1 MLSRELPTA
10 NLSTTLLSVAV
21 VLGTHRDV
29 EREGCRSRYH
39 RGRANFHRMTK
50 NFPRI
55 RVLGAGLAGPE
66 AALQAARRGCCVDL
80 YEMRPARSTE
90 AHQTADFAE
99 LVCSNSLKSESE
111 YTAPWLLKQEMRRA
125 GSVLLQA
132 ADASAVPAGHA
143 LAVDRVE
150 FSRLV
155 AEAIAAEPR
164 ITVRREEVTALD
176 PADGWTVIAS
186 GPLTSPA
193 LSAAIAALTGSEHLA
208 FYDSISPIV
217 DAESIDMDRVYMAAR
232 WDKGTADYINCPM
245 TAEEYDRFYDALVTA
260 ESVQEKEWE
269 KLTYFEGCLPIEE
282 LARRGRD
289 TPRFGPMKPVGLR
302 DPRTGKTPW
311 AVVQLRCE
319 NLRADSYNLVG
330 FQNHLKF
337 SEQARVL
344 RLIPGLENAKFLRY
358 GQIHRNTYI
367 NAPTLLTETL
377 QLRDHLRILF
387 AGQISGVEGYT
398 ESIAT
403 GMLAG
408 LYAAELA
415 HGQQPEPVP
424 RATGLGSL
432 VHYITHADP
441 TRFQPANI
449 TFDLLEPLGEDVRR
463 KVRDKRERH
472 KMQCERS
479 LAQFDVWWDRFR
491 GASHASCGVG
501 QPAVLGLFIL
511 AMLLSIATPRSFAW
525 GRDGHKIINRVAMD
539 SLPANTP
546 AFLRT
551 PKALDEIGYLG
562 PEPDRWRSAAEPEL
576 SSSASPEHF
585 IDLELADLV
594 APDGLP
600 TERYDF
606 LDDLNAANR
615 LHPDLADRL
624 TPQNV
629 GMLPWQAEEDF
640 ERLTVDMA
648 DYRQLQRARAD
659 TYGAEQA
666 VLYDIGCLGHYVGD
680 GSQPLH
686 TTVNYNG
693 WVENENPE
701 RFSRQHGIHSRF
713 ETEFVHNNLQAR
725 DVAPLIPMARTLN
738 APFQDFLSYLRASH
752 AQVIQVYRFDKQSA
766 FDGHGTL
773 ASRTFTAERLAA
785 GATMLRDMIY
795 TAWLDSGELRT
806 APDGP

>member
-1 MLSRELPTA
+1 MNR
-10 NLSTTLLSVAV
+10 NI
-21 VLGTHRDV
+21 
-29 EREGCRSRYH
+29 
-39 RGRANFHRMTK
+39 
-50 NFPRI
+50 PRI

-80 YEMRPARSTE
+80 YEMRPVRSTE

-111 YTAPWLLKQEMRRA
+111 HTAPWLLKQEMRRA
-125 GSVLLQA
+125 GSALLQA
-132 ADASAVPAGHA
+132 ADAAAVPAGHA

-164 ITVRREEVTALD
+164 ITVHREEVTAID

-193 LSAAIAALTGSEHLA
+193 LSAAIAQLTGSEHLA

-217 DAESIDMDRVYMAAR
+217 DAESIDRNRVYMAAR

-245 TAEEYDRFYDALVTA
+245 TSEEYDRFYDALVTA
-260 ESVQEKEWE
+260 ESVHEKEWE
-269 KLTYFEGCLPIEE
+269 KLPYFEACLPLEE

-337 SEQARVL
+337 SEQARVF

-367 NAPTLLTETL
+367 NAPRLLTETL
-377 QLRDHLRILF
+377 QLRDHPRILF

-408 LYAAELA
+408 IYAAALA
-415 HGQQPEPVP
+415 HGEQPEPIP

-441 TRFQPANI
+441 AHFQPANI
-449 TFDLLEPLGEDVRR
+449 TFDLLQPLEEELRR
-463 KVRDKRERH
+463 KVRDKRERR
-472 KMQCERS
+472 KLQCERS
-479 LAQFDVWWDRFR
+479 LAQFDTWWQRISDRVLDNSNAGFP
-491 GASHASCGVG
+491 AAMCIFVLALFLTCIAV
-501 QPAVLGLFIL
+501 QP
-511 AMLLSIATPRSFAW
+511 SFGW
-525 GRDGHKIINRVAMD
+525 GSDGHKIVNRVAIET
-539 SLPANTP
+539 LPASMP

-551 PKALDEIGYLG
+551 PQALDEIEYLG
-562 PEPDRWRSAAEPEL
+562 PEPDRWRSSAAPEL
-576 SSSASPEHF
+576 SAAQAPEHF
-585 IDLELADLV
+585 LDMELADV
-594 APDGLP
+594 AAPDGLP
-600 TERYDF
+600 EQRYDF
-606 LDDLNAANR
+606 LHDLDVAGR
-615 LHPDLADRL
+615 RYPDFADRL
-624 TPQNV
+624 APQKV
-629 GMLPWQAEEDF
+629 GLLPWQVNEDF
-640 ERLTVDMA
+640 ERLLVDMR
-648 DYRQLQRARAD
+648 DYRILHAD
-659 TYGAEQA
+659 RQDTLGVELAI
-666 VLYDIGCLGHYVGD
+666 LYDIGCLGHYVAD

-686 TTVNYNG
+686 TTINYNG
-693 WVENENPE
+693 WVESKNPE
-701 RFSRQHGIHSRF
+701 GFTRQHGIHSQF
-713 ETEFVHNNLQAR
+713 ETEFVHNNLNAQ
-725 DVAPLIPMARTLN
+725 DIQPLIPAARVLQM
-738 APFQDFLSYLRASH
+738 PFQECLFYLQTTHR
-752 AQVIQVYRFDKQSA
+752 QVAQVYRFEKRGG
-766 FDGHGTL
+766 FEGHGSA
-773 ASRTFTAERLAA
+773 ASRSFTAERLAA
-785 GATMLRDMIY
+785 GVTMLRDMIY
-795 TAWLDSGELRT
+795 TAWVESAQSVTD
-806 APDGP
+806 

>member
-1 MLSRELPTA
+1 MNR
-10 NLSTTLLSVAV
+10 NI
-21 VLGTHRDV
+21 
-29 EREGCRSRYH
+29 
-39 RGRANFHRMTK
+39 
-50 NFPRI
+50 PRI

-80 YEMRPARSTE
+80 YEMRPVRSTE

-111 YTAPWLLKQEMRRA
+111 HTAPWLLKQEMRRA
-125 GSVLLQA
+125 GSALLQA
-132 ADASAVPAGHA
+132 ADAAAVPAGHA

-164 ITVRREEVTALD
+164 IAVHREEVTAID

-193 LSAAIAALTGSEHLA
+193 LSAAIAQLTGSEHLA

-217 DAESIDMDRVYMAAR
+217 DAESIDRNRVYMAAR

-245 TAEEYDRFYDALVTA
+245 TQEEYDRFYDALVTA
-260 ESVQEKEWE
+260 ESVHEKEWE
-269 KLTYFEGCLPIEE
+269 KLPYFEACLPMEE

-337 SEQARVL
+337 SEQARVF

-367 NAPTLLTETL
+367 NAPRLLTETL
-377 QLRDHLRILF
+377 QLRDHPRILF

-408 LYAAELA
+408 IYAAALA
-415 HGQQPEPVP
+415 HGEQPEPIP

-441 TRFQPANI
+441 AHFQPANI
-449 TFDLLEPLGEDVRR
+449 TFDLLQPLEEELRR
-463 KVRDKRERH
+463 KVRDKRERR
-472 KMQCERS
+472 KLQCERS
-479 LAQFDVWWDRFR
+479 LAQFDTWWQRISGRVLDNSNAGFP
-491 GASHASCGVG
+491 AAMCIFVLALFLTCIAV
-501 QPAVLGLFIL
+501 QP
-511 AMLLSIATPRSFAW
+511 SFGW
-525 GRDGHKIINRVAMD
+525 GSDGHKIVNRVAIET
-539 SLPANTP
+539 LPASMP

-551 PKALDEIGYLG
+551 PQALDEIEYLA
-562 PEPDRWRSAAEPEL
+562 PEPDRWRSSAAPEL
-576 SSSASPEHF
+576 SAAQAPEHF
-585 IDLELADLV
+585 LDMELADV
-594 APDGLP
+594 AAPDGLP
-600 TERYDF
+600 EQRYDF
-606 LDDLNAANR
+606 LHDLDVAGR
-615 LHPDLADRL
+615 RYPDFADRL
-624 TPQNV
+624 APQKV
-629 GMLPWQAEEDF
+629 GLLPWQVNEDF
-640 ERLTVDMA
+640 ERLLVDMR
-648 DYRQLQRARAD
+648 DYRILHAD
-659 TYGAEQA
+659 RQDTLGVELAI
-666 VLYDIGCLGHYVGD
+666 LYDIGCLGHYVAD

-686 TTVNYNG
+686 TTINYNG
-693 WVENENPE
+693 WVESKNPE
-701 RFSRQHGIHSRF
+701 GFTRQHGIHSQF
-713 ETEFVHNNLQAR
+713 ETEFVHNNLNAQ
-725 DVAPLIPMARTLN
+725 DIQPLIPAARVLQM
-738 APFQDFLSYLRASH
+738 PFQEFLFYLQTTHR
-752 AQVIQVYRFDKQSA
+752 QVAQVYRFEKRGG
-766 FDGHGTL
+766 FEGHGSA
-773 ASRTFTAERLAA
+773 ASRSFTAERLAS

-795 TAWLDSGELRT
+795 TAWAESAQSVTD
-806 APDGP
+806 